1 MITINV
7 NNAKCKVECTLEELR
22 FLRDKMRIR
31 VPGAFFSDAFR
42 RRVWDGFSY
51 YITESGYMAT
61 GLLPKLS
68 KILNDKNWEY
78 RIVDKRVYGIP
89 KTKLPKKLGKLVLRD
104 NQLESVKSVIN
115 NYHEGLYFPRGVL
128 DEATNFGKSLTAAAL
143 FKSYPSDKKMIL
155 IVNRKHIY
163 LQLITEIKELIG
175 DEVGYIDDKGN
186 IKWNRFM
193 IFMAQTLV
201 NNIHK
206 LRNQLSQFD
215 ICVVDE
221 CHYASSPT
229 YKEIL
234 LVLDNCTVRVGMS
247 GSPFDHKDK
256 NKNERILS
264 FFGPTLHETT
274 NDDLI
279 KLGFSTKPI
288 VTICEGNTL
297 VKLPGE
303 YKEEETKGLIKSKER
318 NGKVLKRV
326 KHHHKKGRLP
336 MLVICKFHN
345 HTELIYKKVKKEF
358 PELRVNYI
366 HVKVKNRMKIL
377 KDFKEGKLDIL
388 VSSKLIKEGQN
399 LPLIKSL
406 IIAAGG
412 DSVIDILQLVG
423 RALRKHD
430 SKSVVYI
437 DDFKD
442 IGAYLA
448 RHSKHRIKVYKD
460 EKFKIL
466 DRTIK

>member
-7 NNAKCKVECTLEELR
+7 NNSKCKVQCTLEELR
-22 FLRDKMRIR
+22 FLRSKLRIR

-51 YITESGYMAT
+51 YITESGYIST
-61 GLLPKLS
+61 GLLPKLC
-68 KILNDKNWEY
+68 KLLDDKNWEY
-78 RIVDKRVYGIP
+78 ELEDKRVFEIN
-89 KTKLPKKLGKLVLRD
+89 KLKLPKKLGKLTLRD
-104 NQLESVKSVIN
+104 NQLESAKSVIN
-115 NYHEGLYFPRGVL
+115 SYHQGLYFPRGVL

-143 FKSYPSDKKMIL
+143 FKAYPSNMKMIL
-155 IVNRKHIY
+155 IVNRKHIHD
-163 LQLITEIKELIG
+163 QLVQEITELVG
-175 DEVGYIDDKGN
+175 NEVGYISGKE
-186 IKWNRFM
+186 IKWNRLM
-193 IFMAQTLV
+193 IFMAQTLR
-201 NNIHK
+201 NNLHR
-206 LRNQLSQFD
+206 LRDQLSQFD

-234 LVLDNCTVRVGMS
+234 QVLDNSTVRVGMS
-247 GSPFDHKDK
+247 GSPFEHKDK

-288 VTICEGNTL
+288 VTICTGNTL

-326 KHHHKKGRLP
+326 KHHYKKKRLP

-345 HTELIYKKVKKEF
+345 HTELIYKKVKKQF

-366 HVKVKNRMKIL
+366 HVKVKDRMKIL
-377 KDFKEGKLDIL
+377 KDFKEGRLDIL

-412 DSVIDILQLVG
+412 DSVIDVLQIVG
-423 RALRKHD
+423 RSLRKHE

-442 IGAYLA
+442 DGAYLK
-448 RHSKHRIKVYKD
+448 RHSKHRIAVYKA

-466 DRTIK
+466 DRTIN